1 MHIKMFHRVRGRL
14 EKFFNRVVG
23 VARYIFDY
31 KILLF
36 SILYIVLN
44 PCVIF
49 LLRNILQRSSIGFFE
64 LLLSLLIPVSLLIL
78 SRKFLWKFIEPTKM
92 GQKYRVGVF
101 TFFVLAKYASLAVLI
116 SVVWSWPVLFNE
128 SSVLKDAES
137 FTNSSTSF
145 NMYISEEVEEK
156 HRKILLTATLLEDLN
171 FGGKMLPKNSSKVL
185 IKLPNFYDF
194 SIGQVC
200 KVSGQLSVPE
210 NFDDFD
216 YQKYLGNKK
225 IFFLMDAPQIE
236 CQKLT
241 EVRKGNFVR
250 NILVDFKMK
259 MVGYVDQVLNEPQSS
274 LLVGILFGQKR
285 LFSNSFEEATRIS
298 GVSHIIS
305 ASGYNVTILII
316 AINKVFFFLPKKSK
330 VIAGLIVIWLYCIL
344 SGLST
349 SIVRATIMGSVSMIA
364 LLFGRSSSVHISIPL
379 VSFLFLLL
387 NPMAISDVGFLL
399 SLSALLGLVYLLP
412 IFVQMREKV
421 FKKAAFLDEYILP
434 TLSCTLT
441 TLPVSILTFK
451 TFTIWS
457 VLVNALILPIVEST
471 MLFGFLAIIFFLL
484 FKPFSY
490 ILFSV
495 INVQLKC
502 FEVVVM
508 FVKDIGVGQFD
519 IERRF
524 LPVLVSILLLFF
536 VVLVIYFFPLENEK
550 YNYYLKNS

>member
-1 MHIKMFHRVRGRL
+1 MHIRVFHRVRPRL
-14 EKFFNRVVG
+14 MKFLRRVVG
-23 VARYIFDY
+23 LFRYIFDY

-36 SILYIVLN
+36 SLVYIVLN

-49 LLRNILQRSSIGFFE
+49 LLRNIFAKNSIGLPLILF
-64 LLLSLLIPVSLLIL
+64 SLLVMFIFLIL
-78 SRKFLWKFIEPTKM
+78 LEKLLRKFTETFKTEK
-92 GQKYRVGVF
+92 RNREGVF
-101 TFFVLAKYASLAVLI
+101 TFFVLLKCVVLAVLI
-116 SVVWSWPVLFNE
+116 LVCRNW
-128 SSVLKDAES
+128 SVLSNEFQTSKNATS
-137 FTNSSTSF
+137 FTNSST
-145 NMYISEEVEEK
+145 NLKVYVSEEVEER
-156 HRKILLTATLLEDLN
+156 HRNILLTVTLLEDLK
-171 FGGKMLPKNSSKVL
+171 FGEKTLSKNSSKVL
-185 IKLPNFYDF
+185 VKLPNFYDF

-200 KVSGQLSVPE
+200 QVWGQLSLPE

-225 IFFLMDAPQIE
+225 IFFLMDAPKIE
-236 CQKLT
+236 CKKLT
-241 EVRKGNFVR
+241 EIRKGNFIR
-250 NILVDFKMK
+250 NTLVDFKMK

-285 LFSNSFEEATRIS
+285 LFSTSFEEATRIS

-316 AINKVFFFLPKKSK
+316 AINKGLFFLPKKSK
-330 VIAGLIVIWLYCIL
+330 VIIGLIMIWLYCIL

-364 LLFGRSSSVHISIPL
+364 LLFGRGSSVHISIPL

-387 NPMAISDVGFLL
+387 NPMAISDIGFLL

-412 IFVQMREKV
+412 IFVKIREKV
-421 FKKAAFLDEYILP
+421 FKKASFLDEYVLP

-471 MLFGFLAIIFFLL
+471 MLFGFLAIILFLL

-490 ILFSV
+490 MLFSV

-502 FEVVVM
+502 FEYVVM
-508 FVKDIGVGQFD
+508 FVKDIGFGQFD
-519 IERRF
+519 VERKL
-524 LPVLVSILLLFF
+524 LPVLVSLLLLFF
-536 VVLVIYFFPLENEK
+536 VVLAIYFFPLENEK
-550 YNYYLKNS
+550 YNYYLKDT